1 MLNFLFNKDVI
12 LKESRYPWID
22 YARGICII
30 LVVYR
35 HVYEALEI
43 VGEGTDSF
51 LLLRV
56 LNAALF
62 SFRMPLFFV
71 VSGLFFAASF
81 LRKGLGEY
89 INNRV
94 QTILYPLLVW
104 GGIQV
109 TLQLVFAGS
118 VNVQREPIDY
128 LNLLIEPR
136 RIEQFWYLNA
146 LFSVGCLYA
155 LVHYYCKVSNKT
167 QLIIGLV
174 LYAAAAIVYHYGWNI
189 GFLIDVL
196 FYYIFFAVGDYFSKF
211 IFAEKTV
218 QNIGKGKSILLLL
231 PLFVAAQ
238 AVFVY
243 QSFSTGDD
251 YYVHHK
257 NSFLYLVIALVGC
270 LFIIALSF
278 FLERKNILRFLRVV
292 GYHSL
297 YIYVMHL
304 MIAAG
309 TRVFFVKVL
318 GYEEVIP
325 LMLICITLGIVI
337 PMIAYNFAAKMGMW
351 WLFSLKKDPLRR
363 KKVNNGTKT

>member
-1 MLNFLFNKDVI
+1 MLNFLFNKDTI

-43 VGEGTDSF
+43 VGEGSGSY
-51 LLLRV
+51 LVLEM
-56 LNAALF
+56 LNASLF

-71 VSGLFFAASF
+71 ISGLFFSASY
-81 LRKGLGEY
+81 LRKGLNSY
-89 INNRV
+89 LSNRL

-109 TLQLVFAGS
+109 TLQLLFAGT

-128 LNLLIEPR
+128 FNLLWEPR

-155 LVHYYCKVSNKT
+155 LVHHYFKASTKT
-167 QLIIGLV
+167 QLIIGLIFFFGAS
-174 LYAAAAIVYHYGWNI
+174 LVYQNNWQVY
-189 GFLIDVL
+189 FLIDIL
-196 FYYIFFAVGDYFSKF
+196 FFYIFFAIGDWCSQL
-211 IFAEKTV
+211 IFQKKTV
-218 QNIGKGKSILLLL
+218 ALLGSTKTILLLFIPFVL
-231 PLFVAAQ
+231 AQVLFAY
-238 AVFVY
+238 FT
-243 QSFSTGDD
+243 FNTGDD
-251 YYVHHK
+251 YYVHHQM
-257 NSFLYLVIALVGC
+257 SFVYLLIALVGC
-270 LFIIALSF
+270 LFVIAFSF
-278 FLERKNILRFLRVV
+278 FLQRKNIMRFLRVI

-318 GYEEVIP
+318 GFTEVLP
-325 LMLICITLGIVI
+325 LMFICIFLGITI
-337 PMIAYNFAAKMGMW
+337 PMIAYNIAARWGMYW
-351 WLFSLKKDPLRR
+351 IFSLKKDPLRR
-363 KKVNNGTKT
+363 K